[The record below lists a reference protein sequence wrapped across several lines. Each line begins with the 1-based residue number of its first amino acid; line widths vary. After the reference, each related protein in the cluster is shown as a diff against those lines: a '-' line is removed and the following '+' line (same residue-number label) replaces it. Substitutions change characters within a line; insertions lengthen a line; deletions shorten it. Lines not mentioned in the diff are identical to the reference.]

1 MPHESKTEWLPWV
14 RANGKTGED
23 TQGEIGPPI
32 TPQSADELAA
42 EAERGYDLEGAK
54 RHRIRHAEPT
64 ASRDRRTVTGLDS
77 APWDGEDLSDDDRR
91 AVQAAKQEAGVP
103 WQEAAREID

>member
-1 MPHESKTEWLPWV
+1 MARQARTLKARS
-14 RANGKTGED
+14 GS
-23 TQGEIGPPI
+23 PI

-77 APWDGEDLSDDDRR
+77 APWDGEDLSDDDVTSRWR
-91 AVQAAKQEAGVP
+91 STPAFWASAA
-103 WQEAAREID
+103 